1 MADNKRII
9 YTIEV
14 NDQGKMKIKDL
25 TTGFV
30 NASGA
35 VKKLNTDLLQ
45 QGEIMEDNAKKNQNM
60 IDKTGLAGAT
70 VVEFGRTIS
79 DSNYGLRGMANNIS
93 QLSTLFITLITT
105 SGGLTKGLGQLVKV
119 MMGPV
124 GLIVL
129 FQIVIALFERADMMA
144 SKLEKTSNALADAQA
159 KAGSELKMLRQA
171 IDDGIFSQEQ
181 LETVIGRVN
190 EEYDDLNLQ
199 VGNNAKLTD
208 KSALAIDNKILSLE
222 KLAIANA
229 INTRAEE
236 LYAKQLDIDLRKE
249 EALEEARIKQS
260 ADRVIR
266 ITNTGKVIE
275 RSEEDAEQRR
285 QDRINSVEDEFNK
298 EQVKLDEEF
307 ATLRKVANQNDYYTE
322 TFVNNSKTKTKSTKD
337 EEKERLKFIT
347 DVEDSLAVF
356 EEQQF
361 LLKRKRLENHY
372 EKLIEQTKKNGES
385 TIGLE
390 LAKFAA
396 LKQIDDERRLQIE
409 QEQEKKDA
417 DAEREVLREI
427 RINKAKN
434 KAKDDQLRYEQEIEL
449 ARVGFAKQISGIF
462 AAIGKEGSGLAK
474 TALLLEKGAAI
485 ADIIIKSQQSIATQK
500 AAAAAYTLQT
510 RAAFA
515 AAGPLGFAA
524 GEKLIIR
531 NQASLLKNI
540 SQTKIGAG
548 LSIAKIVATSLS
560 NKGGSVAA
568 SAPSAAEPSAP
579 QIQAPAFNVVGS
591 TQESQLAQTI
601 SQAEQQPIKAFVVAS
616 DVTTAQ
622 ELERSTIEGASIG

>member
-14 NDQGKMKIKDL
+14 NDQGKMKVDGL

-171 IDDGIFSQEQ
+171 IDDGIFSQEK

-275 RSEEDAEQRR
+275 RSEEDADQKR
-285 QDRINSVEDEFNK
+285 QNRIDSVESEFDK
-298 EQVKLDEEF
+298 EQEKLDEEF
-307 ATLRKVANQNDYYTE
+307 KTLRKVAKENDYYTE
-322 TFVNNSKTKTKSTKD
+322 TFVNNSKTRTKSTKD

-347 DVEDSLAVF
+347 DVDDALAVW

-361 LLKRKRLENHY
+361 LLERQRLEDHY

-396 LKQIDDERRLQIE
+396 LKQLDDERRLQIE

-427 RINKAKN
+427 RILRAKN

-500 AAAAAYTLQT
+500 AAAASYTLQT

-515 AAGPLGFAA
+515 AGGPIGLAA
-524 GEKLIIR
+524 GDLLIKR
-531 NQASLLKNI
+531 NQVSLLKNI

-579 QIQAPAFNVVGS
+579 QIQAPAFNVVGA

-601 SQAEQQPIKAFVVAS
+601 SQSEQQPIKAFVVAS
-616 DVTTAQ
+616 DVSTAQ
-622 ELERSTIEGASIG
+622 ELERSTISGASIG

>member
-1 MADNKRII
+1 MQEVEVESEKEKNK
-9 YTIEV
+9 
-14 NDQGKMKIKDL
+14 
-25 TTGFV
+25 
-30 NASGA
+30 
-35 VKKLNTDLLQ
+35 
-45 QGEIMEDNAKKNQNM
+45 
-60 IDKTGLAGAT
+60 T
-70 VVEFGRTIS
+70 V
-79 DSNYGLRGMANNIS
+79 
-93 QLSTLFITLITT
+93 
-105 SGGLTKGLGQLVKV
+105 
-119 MMGPV
+119 
-124 GLIVL
+124 
-129 FQIVIALFERADMMA
+129 
-144 SKLEKTSNALADAQA
+144 
-159 KAGSELKMLRQA
+159 
-171 IDDGIFSQEQ
+171 EQ
-181 LETVIGRVN
+181 LER
-190 EEYDDLNLQ
+190 EKLQ
-199 VGNNAKLTD
+199 FKKEVGD
-208 KSALAIDNKILSLE
+208 ALA
-222 KLAIANA
+222 
-229 INTRAEE
+229 
-236 LYAKQLDIDLRKE
+236 
-249 EALEEARIKQS
+249 
-260 ADRVIR
+260 VW
-266 ITNTGKVIE
+266 
-275 RSEEDAEQRR
+275 
-285 QDRINSVEDEFNK
+285 
-298 EQVKLDEEF
+298 
-307 ATLRKVANQNDYYTE
+307 
-322 TFVNNSKTKTKSTKD
+322 
-337 EEKERLKFIT
+337 
-347 DVEDSLAVF
+347 

-361 LLKRKRLENHY
+361 LLERQRLEDHY

-515 AAGPLGFAA
+515 AGGPIGLAA
-524 GEKLIIR
+524 GEALIKR
-531 NQASLLKNI
+531 NQVSLLKNI

-568 SAPSAAEPSAP
+568 SVPSSAEPSAP
-579 QIQAPAFNVVGS
+579 QIQAPAFNVVGA

-616 DVTTAQ
+616 DVSTAQ

>member
-14 NDQGKMKIKDL
+14 NDQGKMKVDGL

-35 VKKLNTDLLQ
+35 VKKLNQDLIT
-45 QGEIMEDNAKKNQNM
+45 QGNIMEDNAKKNQNM

-190 EEYDDLNLQ
+190 KEYDDLNLQ

-249 EALEEARIKQS
+249 EALEQARIKQS
-260 ADRVIR
+260 TDRVVR
-266 ITNTGKVIE
+266 ITNTGKAII
-275 RSEEDAEQRR
+275 RSDKDTEARR
-285 QDRINSVEDEFNK
+285 QARIDAVEDEFNK
-298 EQVKLDEEF
+298 EQEKLDKEF
-307 ATLRKVANQNDYYTE
+307 KALRTVAEQNDYYTE
-322 TFVNNSKTKTKSTKD
+322 TFVNNSKTRTNSTRD
-337 EEKERLKFIT
+337 EEKEKLKFKKEV
-347 DVEDSLAVF
+347 DDALAVW

-361 LLKRKRLENHY
+361 LLERQRLEDHY
-372 EKLIEQTKKNGES
+372 EKLIEQTAANGES
-385 TIGLE
+385 TIALE

-409 QEQEKKDA
+409 QQQEKKDA

-515 AAGPLGFAA
+515 AGGPIGLAA
-524 GEKLIIR
+524 GEALIKR
-531 NQASLLKNI
+531 NQVSLLKNI

-568 SAPSAAEPSAP
+568 SVPSAAEPSAP
-579 QIQAPAFNVVGS
+579 QIQAPAFNVVGA

-601 SQAEQQPIKAFVVAS
+601 SQSEQQPIKAFVVAS
-616 DVTTAQ
+616 DVSTAQ
-622 ELERSTIEGASIG
+622 ELERSTISGASIG

>member
-14 NDQGKMKIKDL
+14 NDQGKIKVDGL
-25 TTGFV
+25 TAGFV

-105 SGGLTKGLGQLVKV
+105 SGGLARGLGELMKV

-266 ITNTGKVIE
+266 ITSTGKVIE

-322 TFVNNSKTKTKSTKD
+322 TFVNNSKTRTKSTKD

-356 EEQQF
+356 EEQKF

-372 EKLIEQTKKNGES
+372 EKLIEQTKKNGEG

-409 QEQEKKDA
+409 QQQEKKDA

-449 ARVGFAKQISGIF
+449 ARVGFARQISGIF

-474 TALLLEKGAAI
+474 AALLLEKGAAI

-515 AAGPLGFAA
+515 AGGPLGVGIAE
-524 GEKLIIR
+524 GLIRR
-531 NQASLLKNI
+531 NQVSLLKNV

-568 SAPSAAEPSAP
+568 SVPSAAEPSAP
-579 QIQAPAFNVVGS
+579 QIQAPAFNVVGA

-616 DVTTAQ
+616 DVSTAQ

>member
-560 NKGGSVAA
+560 NKGGGVAA

-579 QIQAPAFNVVGS
+579 QIQAPAFNVVGA

-616 DVTTAQ
+616 DVSTAQ